1 MLPREKL
8 YQKGAKA
15 LSDLELLSILIG
27 TGTKSEGFKS
37 IARKS
42 LREIKKVV
50 DENRILMLRDIISIK
65 GVGLSKASRI
75 IAGIE
80 LGKRLY
86 SLDNSL
92 AIVIGTSEQAAKYAE
107 TLSNLKQEQVRVL
120 LLDARYRLIEDR
132 LVAFGKVNSV
142 SVEPREIL
150 EAALAVNAVNLV
162 LLHNHP
168 TGDATPSQED
178 IVFTRRIKEACDL
191 LGLKLLDHLVIAK
204 GCWEAVVV

>member
-8 YQKGAKA
+8 LKKGAKA

-42 LREIKKVV
+42 LREIKRVV
-50 DENRILMLRDIISIK
+50 DENRIFILKDIISIK
-65 GVGLSKASRI
+65 GIGLSKASRI
-75 IAGIE
+75 ISGIE

-86 SLDNSL
+86 NLDKSEAKL
-92 AIVIGTSEQAAKYAE
+92 IATSESAAKYAE
-107 TLSNLKQEQVRVL
+107 SLGDLKQEQVRVL

-132 LVAFGKVNSV
+132 LIAFGKVNSV

-150 EAALAVNAVNLV
+150 EAALVVNAVNLV

-168 TGDATPSQED
+168 TGDVTPSRED
-178 IVFTRRIKEACDL
+178 IVFTRRIKESCNL
-191 LGLKLLDHLVIAK
+191 LGLKLLDHLIIAK
-204 GCWEAVVV
+204 DRWQAVID